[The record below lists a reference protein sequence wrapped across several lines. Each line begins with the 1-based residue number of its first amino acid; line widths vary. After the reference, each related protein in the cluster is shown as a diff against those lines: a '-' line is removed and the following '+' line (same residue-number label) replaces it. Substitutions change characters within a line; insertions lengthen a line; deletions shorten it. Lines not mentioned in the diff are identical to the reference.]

1 MPRHESEASRI
12 ARLTAEAQGVLGD
25 RSLAYDR
32 MHTPNRGLGGDT
44 PAARAKTAAGAR
56 EVEDLLG
63 RIAHGVV
70 S

>member
-1 MPRHESEASRI
+1 MAHQESTASRI
-12 ARLTAEAQGVLGD
+12 GCLTAKAQDILGD
-25 RSLAYDR
+25 RSLAYDW

-44 PAARAKTAAGAR
+44 PAERAKTAAGAH

-70 S
+70 T